1 LANHQAII
9 AQRRWIGH
17 VIPNRGVLASI
28 AGLCDAIALVHPV
41 DHCPAVRRRYPGAT
55 LMRTPHRTG
64 TYAASCAVLLLGL
77 AINGQARGADAP
89 TVDAPWYEHTL
100 SVAGGAAKAVGS
112 AAGSAW
118 SGISGLFSSSDLYDY
133 LPSQISDDDRRFFAT
148 LDALGLQLSEIKVG
162 SGTFA
167 HTTYR
172 FVAAREPS
180 DVDIQRAERKLED
193 YRNAASGMRSGAK
206 LRIVRS
212 ILDVAGDKGFI
223 LSAVVIDL
231 WPWPSVDY
239 EISARNRPPEVSE
252 RRVMDATQQ

>member
-1 LANHQAII
+1 
-9 AQRRWIGH
+9 
-17 VIPNRGVLASI
+17 
-28 AGLCDAIALVHPV
+28 
-41 DHCPAVRRRYPGAT
+41 
-55 LMRTPHRTG
+55 MRTDHRTG
-64 TYAASCAVLLLGL
+64 AHAARCAVLLLCL
-77 AINGQARGADAP
+77 AIVDQARAADAP
-89 TVDAPWYEHTL
+89 TVDAPWYEHPL

-133 LPSQISDDDRRFFAT
+133 LPNQISDDDRRFFAT

-162 SGTFA
+162 SGTFS

-180 DVDIQRAERKLED
+180 DVDIQRAERKLDD
-193 YRNAASGMRSGAK
+193 YRNAASGLRSGAK

-239 EISARNRPPEVSE
+239 EISARNRPPEVGE